1 MNKKLLTVAMVGAS
15 SLVLPF
21 AAQAGEVVIEGELH
35 GTVGAIDDSDNTGF
49 EVANHQSELAISGS
63 QEITPEVNG
72 IFALATGVSFDG
84 EGGNDGFFGSRDT
97 YIGLQSDQYGML
109 RAGIIDTAY
118 EDADDEMED
127 FNDGGSAFAIDPRPD
142 GISDWK
148 AIMHSLPG
156 GGVDGGGGGSDDVF
170 DVRAANSVEYATPR
184 IEGFRGRLS
193 YVGSSIESSAN
204 DASLEGSV
212 LKRDTGA
219 DDNGADG
226 ISTSLNYVFGDFG
239 ITYAYERQDYNGSN
253 ADKTFA
259 GNVIDTIG
267 EPDAHNVILQYGNDA
282 GLRLGAAWET
292 IDMDAVDMDGNSGYE
307 RDAWYLMAAQEFGDN
322 LAYAKYAQADDLDA
336 VSESGAIFFALG
348 VQHAITDNFQM
359 YLEYAQ
365 TSNDDNATYAFDS
378 GGTGIGVAAAG
389 EDVRGL
395 NLGVI
400 YAFEASL

>member
-15 SLVLPF
+15 ILVLPF
-21 AAQAGEVVIEGELH
+21 AAQAGEIVLEGELH
-35 GTVGAIDDSDNTGF
+35 GSVGAIDDGDTTSF
-49 EVANHQSELAISGS
+49 EIGSHQSELAISGS
-63 QEITPEVNG
+63 TEITPEVNG
-72 IFALATGVSFDG
+72 IFALATGVALDG
-84 EGGNDGFFGSRDT
+84 EGGSDGFFGSRDT
-97 YIGLQSDQYGML
+97 YVGLQSDQYGML

-156 GGVDGGGGGSDDVF
+156 GGEDGGPGGSDDVF
-170 DVRAANSVEYATPR
+170 DVRAANSLEYATPR
-184 IEGFRGRLS
+184 IAGFLGRLS
-193 YVGSSIESSAN
+193 YVGSSIESEAN
-204 DASLEGSV
+204 GEQIADG
-212 LKRDTGA
+212 LKRPTGV

-239 ITYAYERQDYNGSN
+239 ITYAYERQDYNGQN
-253 ADKTFA
+253 AGRIFA

-267 EPDAHNVILQYGNDA
+267 NPAAHNVILQYGNDA
-282 GLRLGAAWET
+282 GLRLGASWET